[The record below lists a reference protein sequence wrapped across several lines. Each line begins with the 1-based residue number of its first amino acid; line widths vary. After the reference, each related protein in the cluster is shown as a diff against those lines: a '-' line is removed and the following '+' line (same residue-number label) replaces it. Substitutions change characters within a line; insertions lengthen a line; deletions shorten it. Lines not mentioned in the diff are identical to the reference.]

1 MSVTLKPHTK
11 NKTFIIEQSD
21 TQNFSFTVYKQKLVD
36 HVVWKRNQRKSKP
49 TKEQNYNCYQ
59 KIDKNTLNLYKS
71 QVQHYPLII
80 YNNQ

>member
-36 HVVWKRNQRKSKP
+36 HVV
-49 TKEQNYNCYQ
+49 
-59 KIDKNTLNLYKS
+59 
-71 QVQHYPLII
+71 
-80 YNNQ
+80 